1 LPAGKQY
8 LVTRR
13 VPCRHRP
20 KELERQAANS
30 DEQLVNEGEEE
41 WVATHTDWT
50 QQTNMVHAAHI
61 PDIDMDVDGDEEIGD
76 MDIDD
81 IPGLEDMQM
90 PSDDD
95 SDNEPTINTYPHV
108 QCI

>member
-1 LPAGKQY
+1 
-8 LVTRR
+8 

-20 KELERQAANS
+20 KALEREAAN
-30 DEQLVNEGEEE
+30 DHELLVPNEDGEEE
-41 WVATHTDWT
+41 WVATHTDR
-50 QQTNMVHAAHI
+50 QTRHSTADPNVI
-61 PDIDMDVDGDEEIGD
+61 PDIDMDDAQDEETRD

-95 SDNEPTINTYPHV
+95 SDDERQRRLYCFRRLELI
-108 QCI
+108 

>member
-1 LPAGKQY
+1 MPAEKQY

-20 KELERQAANS
+20 KELERQAANT
-30 DEQLVNEGEEE
+30 DEELVDEGEE
-41 WVATHTDWT
+41 WVATHTDRVR
-50 QQTNMVHAAHI
+50 QRNIVDAAHI
-61 PDIDMDVDGDEEIGD
+61 PDINMDVDVDEEMRD

-90 PSDDD
+90 PSDDE
-95 SDNEPTINTYPHV
+95 SDNDTTNSMYV
-108 QCI
+108 Q